1 MSDFMR
7 SAVKS
12 ALARSGGLELSSPRR
27 NAGLNGRRVG
37 RGHGN
42 ALEFSEYREYRPGD
56 DLRRLDWSVYARSE
70 QLMVKLFCEEVDPR
84 CDLIIDHSSSM
95 AAPNLTKAAA
105 ALGLG
110 AILAEAARSG
120 GFSLKVWHCHEQLEL
135 ENNPFFPLEWH
146 DLAFDSQ
153 FSPADSINF
162 FAGNFQTRGIRIA
175 VTDLLWQ
182 GEPGRFLRRF
192 TDGAM
197 QTIILEI
204 LLPEE
209 INPFL
214 SGNIMLQDA
223 ESGEERELMID
234 ERLLQRYRERLERH
248 RQMWHREAANF
259 GVQLLSISAAELYP
273 AWNLNEFFRS
283 GVLK

>member
-1 MSDFMR
+1 
-7 SAVKS
+7 
-12 ALARSGGLELSSPRR
+12 
-27 NAGLNGRRVG
+27 LNGRRVG

-42 ALEFSEYREYRPGD
+42 ALEFSEYREYRAGD

-84 CDLIIDHSSSM
+84 CDLIIDHSGSM
-95 AAPNLTKAAA
+95 SAPNLNKAAA

-120 GFSLKVWHCHEQLEL
+120 GFSLKVWHCREQLEL
-135 ENNPFFPLEWH
+135 EHNPLSPLEWR
-146 DLAFDSQ
+146 DLAFDSAYN
-153 FSPADSINF
+153 PADSITR
-162 FAGNFQTRGIRIA
+162 FAGSFQARGIRIL
-175 VTDLLWQ
+175 VSDLLWQ

-197 QTIILEI
+197 RGIILEV

-209 INPFL
+209 INPLL

-223 ESGEERELMID
+223 ECGEERELMID

-259 GVQLLSISAAELYP
+259 GVQLLAVSAAELYP
-273 AWNLNEFFRS
+273 AWNLNELFRS